1 MKTPSLRFALALLV
15 LGLGLAARPVRLTAA
30 REGQPESLWMEAET
44 FGPLKGSN
52 FSFMPP
58 EKGTRG
64 SWSIAGPDAA
74 PAFTQGG
81 ESEFMS
87 IAARADE
94 PGEVTARRE
103 VEVPVAGEYRLWVRY
118 ADYGEKEEAFGVRI
132 RQGSHRFQHV
142 FGRRAVID
150 E

>member
-1 MKTPSLRFALALLV
+1 MNASARRSALALLI
-15 LGLGLAARPVRLTAA
+15 LGLGLASPSVPLRAA
-30 REGQPESLWMEAET
+30 REGQPESLWMEAEN

-58 EKGTRG
+58 EQGTRG
-64 SWSIAGPDAA
+64 SWAVAGPDAA

-94 PGEVTARRE
+94 PGEVAVHRQ
-103 VEVPVAGEYRLWVRY
+103 VEVPVAGDYRLWVRY
-118 ADYGEKEEAFGVRI
+118 ADYR
-132 RQGSHRFQHV
+132 
-142 FGRRAVID
+142 
-150 E
+150 